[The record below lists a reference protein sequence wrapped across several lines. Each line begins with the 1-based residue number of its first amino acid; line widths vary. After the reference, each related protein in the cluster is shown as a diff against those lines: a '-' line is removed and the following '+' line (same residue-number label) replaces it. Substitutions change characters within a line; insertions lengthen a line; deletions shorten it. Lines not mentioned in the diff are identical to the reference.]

1 MGKKETWFSS
11 VKKALSPDPKEK
23 KVKGSKKS
31 KKKWFGKQKHP
42 NPDSTEA
49 VTLPSPPRPEEA
61 NVIHSESEDNNEHC
75 SVEVAST
82 TEATS
87 AATQANEASVS
98 TIEPTVATPFV
109 AAEVVPIST
118 ETQIFSPPKEE
129 VAATKIQTVF
139 RGYLA
144 RRALRALR
152 GLVRLKS
159 LMESS
164 TVKRQASNTLRCM
177 QTLARVQSQIHF
189 RRVRMLEENQA
200 LQKQLLQKHAK
211 DLESLRIG
219 EEWDDSL
226 QSKEQIEASLRSKY
240 EAAMRR
246 ERALAY
252 SFTHQQT
259 WKNAAR
265 SVNPAFMDPSNP
277 TWGWSWSERWSGARV
292 HDVPDPIGKESN
304 NSHSGKK
311 MASRG
316 VVGGEIS
323 KSFARFQLNSEMDS
337 PTGSQKTTHSA
348 FQPSST
354 PSKPAP
360 SSAIKKLKP
369 PSPRILSLHDDD
381 SKSIV
386 SLQSERSRRH
396 STGGPSVRDDDNMS
410 TASAVRS
417 YMTPTESARAKS
429 RLQSPLGTAEKNGT
443 PEKGSAAATAKK
455 RLSYPPSPAR
465 PRRHSGPP
473 KIEVDPDAGKSLSNG
488 VGG

>member
-23 KVKGSKKS
+23 RDQQNSKKS
-31 KKKWFGKQKHP
+31 KKKWFGKQKHCY
-42 NPDSTEA
+42 PDSTQA
-49 VTLPSPPRPEEA
+49 VAEPSPPPQQEQAHIVHSVSEE
-61 NVIHSESEDNNEHC
+61 HNEPC
-75 SVEVAST
+75 SVEVAT
-82 TEATS
+82 ATEVTS
-87 AATQANEASVS
+87 AAAQANEASVS
-98 TIEPTVATPFV
+98 TFEPNVATPFV
-109 AAEVVPIST
+109 AAKVVHVAT
-118 ETQIFSPPKEE
+118 ETRFVGLSKEE
-129 VAATKIQTVF
+129 VAAIKIQTVF

-211 DLESLRIG
+211 ELESLRIG

-226 QSKEQIEASLRSKY
+226 QSKEQIEAGLLSKY

-252 SFTHQQT
+252 AFTHQQT
-259 WKNAAR
+259 WKNSAK

-292 HDVPDPIGKESN
+292 HDAPDLTGKESN
-304 NSHSGKK
+304 TSHSGKK
-311 MASRG
+311 TTSRG
-316 VVGGEIS
+316 IVGGEIS

-354 PSKPAP
+354 PSKLA
-360 SSAIKKLKP
+360 SSPKVKKMKP
-369 PSPRILSLHDDD
+369 PSPRILMLHDDD
-381 SKSIV
+381 SKSMV
-386 SLQSERSRRH
+386 SSMQSERSRRH
-396 STGGPSVRDDDNMS
+396 STGGGGPSARDDDNMS
-410 TASAVRS
+410 TTSAVRS

-429 RLQSPLGTAEKNGT
+429 RLQSSLGT
-443 PEKGSAAATAKK
+443 PEKGSSATAKK
-455 RLSYPPSPAR
+455 RLSYPPSPALA
-465 PRRHSGPP
+465 RRHSGPP
-473 KIEVDPDAGKSLSNG
+473 KLEGDVDIGNSISNG